1 MLYWLGGDFDTRDR
15 ERRELKAAGVARLA
29 WGCGEA
35 GRVRHCLHEIA
46 RVPAGRWSP
55 FPRPMPETVTAC
67 VSGERLASHS
77 SVPLS
82 LS

>member
-35 GRVRHCLHEIA
+35 GRVRHCLTKLPESSRPMVA
-46 RVPAGRWSP
+46 VPPS
-55 FPRPMPETVTAC
+55 MPETVTAC